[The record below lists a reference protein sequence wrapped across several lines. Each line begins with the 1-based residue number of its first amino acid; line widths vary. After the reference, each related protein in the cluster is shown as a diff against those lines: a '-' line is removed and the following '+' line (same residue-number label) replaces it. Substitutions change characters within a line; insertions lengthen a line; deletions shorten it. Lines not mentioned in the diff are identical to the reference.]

1 MLKTLSRLA
10 LCAILAAGGL
20 AARGEG
26 SAGIT
31 GHYWFD
37 TSGEKHTFIPGS
49 LEIPTDGLDEGFHT
63 FNAYVADTAGVS
75 VTHSKWFL
83 KLNRKPN
90 EPLTYWFDSS
100 GKKSIERLGI
110 LEIPTD
116 SLDEGFHT
124 FNAYVGEK
132 ANISS
137 THTKLFLKTSR
148 ILNENEPLTC
158 SFYLDGKVFQTHKV
172 PVGANGTF
180 GISLDVDSV
189 DLGVHALGMMLASG
203 DGLPMGYREAVFM
216 RVPSDLQRSTF
227 KAYYYLDGKYAG
239 DMEGGTNNPLV
250 HLDIDASALTSG
262 LHSVTI
268 YLASPH
274 GMATSTKTAWFV
286 KIPAGGEGVRQYAYW
301 INDNAETMQ
310 TVDLPEVTNPFGL
323 VRLFD
328 VPEQPFRSHSHTFA
342 IEDGAPVLYAC
353 NDFNIRFTDPDGRVS
368 TGSRTYTD
376 VRVKTVPDEVTSIAT
391 GRANTGNIAANT
403 VKLFRFDAEIGDSIN
418 VRLDRAG
425 MLEVYAPDAQALV
438 RATGADATANRSLTA
453 RQNGTYYVAV
463 HDIVYGNEANV
474 DFSHIHKFA
483 LLEQSVSRSAN
494 RGVFEMNVTGNG
506 FDSLDSLTLTDG
518 NSEIPVGELTIVD
531 NYSLRAVIDF
541 DENKP
546 NMGEYRL
553 KGLFSDKE
561 KNAVEEILS
570 SAVLTV
576 EEAKEDEI
584 AVEIEPSRKIGTPY
598 QTYIKVTN
606 RSNVGKWGVPL
617 GIAVRHTER
626 GGTVDFLDFQ
636 IVNDRQFEDSVPV
649 VYETADLLGT
659 GSTGSFAPMLIPY
672 LGPNETKTFTI
683 GYTTAPHEIV
693 PTYAWAGK
701 PWSDE
706 LAEMSAEGYD
716 LSKVEEPIYGNSF
729 SFLDFCRLF
738 HDLENN
744 GCLDYSESE
753 LDAPETIASNM
764 AVKSPRTKVV
774 KVAYYGQVARSG
786 FSYANSGAY
795 ALYQIPVAGTTMPI
809 GYTGQGYFA
818 HTGAKTIYNT
828 YNFQSIFNSGLVRY
842 KITFNRDGGSRLSNT
857 HPNWANDV
865 PPDGADLSLG
875 NIDCYQSGD
884 PNDMKGYQSPSGTN
898 HIGRSVKTLN
908 YTIEFEND
916 PEIANAPASTI
927 NVKSVADAST
937 LDLATFRALTLTIG
951 DKEIDLPEGHHFVR
965 TLDMRPAI
973 NAIAELTFD
982 FDSKTGLAEWK
993 LRSLDPLTLDEVTY
1007 LEDGILPV
1015 NDDSGRGTGFLTF
1028 SIGLRPNLSDGTEI
1042 SAGAEI
1048 VFDQNQPIPTPVW
1061 TNVTDYTVPRAKIV
1075 SQSTTDKLT
1084 FDFTAEGSDSGSGIW
1099 FYDLYMKADGSDK
1112 WIAVKTGIEGDS
1124 FSYTSP
1130 TAIENATFAVL
1141 ATDRA
1146 GNRQSE
1152 ASLNALAG
1160 DADDNGAIDSNDVVA
1175 TRNYYLGNPVN
1186 LNTMN
1191 ADVTADGRIDTQD
1204 ATAIINLYLEK
1215 TETKSIKKL
1224 IIR

>member
-37 TSGEKHTFIPGS
+37 TSGEKHQFVPGS

-63 FNAYVADTAGVS
+63 FNAYVEDTAGVS
-75 VTHSKWFL
+75 
-83 KLNRKPN
+83 
-90 EPLTYWFDSS
+90 
-100 GKKSIERLGI
+100 
-110 LEIPTD
+110 
-116 SLDEGFHT
+116 
-124 FNAYVGEK
+124 
-132 ANISS
+132 S
-137 THTKLFLKTSR
+137 THTRLFLKVAKR
-148 ILNENEPLTC
+148 WDEIRPLT
-158 SFYLDGKVFQTHKV
+158 STFYLDGRLFETRKMA
-172 PVGANGTF
+172 VGAQGTLA
-180 GISLDVDSV
+180 IDLDMNRV
-189 DLGVHALGMMLASG
+189 DLGLHTLGMTIVSEE
-203 DGLPMGYREAVFM
+203 GLPMGYREAVFM

-239 DMEGGTNNPLV
+239 EMEAGANNSFV

-286 KIPAGGEGVRQYAYW
+286 KIPAGGEGVRQYTYW
-301 INDNAETMQ
+301 INDNAETLQ

-328 VPEQPFRSHSHTFA
+328 VPEQPFRSRSYTFA
-342 IEDGAPVLYAC
+342 IEDGKPVLYAC

-376 VRVKTVPDEVTSIAT
+376 VRVKTVPDEVTPIAT

-438 RATGADATANRSLTA
+438 KSTGADATANRSLTA

-518 NSEIPVGELTIVD
+518 NSEIPVGELTIAD

-546 NMGEYRL
+546 NMGEYKL

-729 SFLDFCRLF
+729 SFLDFCRLL
-738 HDLENN
+738 HDLDNS
-744 GCLDYSESE
+744 GCLDYSASE
-753 LDAPETIASNM
+753 LDEPETAVTGM
-764 AVKSPRTKVV
+764 AGKSARKKVV
-774 KVAYYGQVARSG
+774 KVSSYGKIARQG
-786 FSYANSGAY
+786 FRYSNSGAY
-795 ALYQIPVAGTTMPI
+795 ALYEVPVAGTTMDLAFN
-809 GYTGQGYFA
+809 GNAFA
-818 HTGAKTIYNT
+818 HATAKMIYNT
-828 YNFQSIFNSGLVRY
+828 YNFQTIFKSGLVRY
-842 KITFNRDGGSRLSNT
+842 KITFNRNGGSKAAHAHS
-857 HPNWANDV
+857 NWANDV

-875 NIDCYQSGD
+875 IIDCYQSGD

-1061 TNVTDYTVPRAKIV
+1061 TNVTDYTLPRAKIV

-1186 LNTMN
+1186 LNTVN